1 MMNLL
6 KNFETIFV
14 NFLFSLFWTY
24 NYYVVIVEEKLRP
37 YGASDIVKRLFFIN
51 NKKVEPELEKWNC
64 TAVVNIN
71 LQQPILIEQY
81 EYGNEN
87 DFLSL
92 NRGDYSSPIYLKKYD
107 AYTLSRTTYTKPP
120 QQVEASA
127 ARFLNIMYFHKKMME
142 PIKLILDPRFIRSGN
157 EVFSKTFVL
166 RLLSYQYNPTDYVFN
181 DAYELHLMDSKIQ
194 KVTLKSNQYLVF
206 TKEWYEIVSNEEL
219 TNEVVEE
226 PSTIEE
232 LSKEEFLEEPS
243 TIEEPSNKELSKEE
257 FLEDLSTKEELSKDE
272 VLTNEE
278 STNEDQK

>member
-1 MMNLL
+1 MNLL

-64 TAVVNIN
+64 TAVVNMN

-166 RLLSYQYNPTDYVFN
+166 RLLSYQYNPIDYVFN

-232 LSKEEFLEEPS
+232 
-243 TIEEPSNKELSKEE
+243 PSNKELSKEE